1 MVHEDKDLR
10 FMAIS
15 DLSNALQKENF
26 KLDVDS
32 ERKIVERLLKM
43 VATDKSSDVQG
54 LAIKW

>member
-1 MVHEDKDLR
+1 MTHEDRDLR

-32 ERKIVERLLKM
+32 EQIVHRALT
-43 VATDKSSDVQG
+43 VT
-54 LAIKW
+54 